1 MLYRQQTRSGFRSRR
16 GLTLVELLVVITI
29 LILLVALLLP
39 AIMRLRALTDQQED
53 REQLRV
59 LGQRPGWAYAQQAHG
74 GHPISQRNSDPQDR
88 WLLKLSNYGE
98 INDYLVSP
106 ADPNKKARLQYMQD
120 NPGRLCTSFVL
131 NPYFGPGSDDLTAN
145 KQLYCNRLSDCIS
158 LSRAMAIVPVSPQA
172 GVPGP
177 GHIIPQNWL
186 IPPINLAYARATAKF
201 GIQPD
206 RFGFSTGELIPGSA
220 NYFFADGH
228 VETIN
233 ADQISQWL
241 SAGKNFLVPEQ

>member
-1 MLYRQQTRSGFRSRR
+1 MSYRQQTRRGQRSRP

-39 AIMRLRALTDQQED
+39 AIMRLRALTEQQED

-59 LGQRPGWAYAQQAHG
+59 LGHAWLSYAQAHG
-74 GHPISQRNSDPQDR
+74 GHPVTQRTSDPQDR
-88 WLLKLSNYGE
+88 WLLKLSGYGE
-98 INDYLVSP
+98 LNDYLVSP

-131 NPYFGPGSDDLTAN
+131 NPYFDPNPTKDPA
-145 KQLYCNRLSDCIS
+145 YCNRLSDCIS
-158 LSRAMAIVPVSPQA
+158 LSRALAILPVSAQA
-172 GVPGP
+172 KSGVPGP
-177 GHIIPQNWL
+177 GYIFPKNWFISPL
-186 IPPINLAYARATAKF
+186 SLAYARATSLH

-206 RFGFSTGELIPGSA
+206 RFGFSTGEQVPGFA

-228 VETIN
+228 VETIT
-233 ADQISQWL
+233 ADQISRWL
-241 SAGKNFLVPEQ
+241 SAGKNFLIPEQ